1 MSSDLLAVFEEAK
14 KLPVEEKRE
23 LATLIL
29 DDIEHSLSG
38 TNRKESD
45 LVIVEQLFGS
55 LKGLDKETVKWL
67 AEDEE
72 LCGY

>member
-1 MSSDLLAVFEEAK
+1 MSSDLLAVFEDAK

-23 LATLIL
+23 LATLLL
-29 DDIEHSLSG
+29 DDIKHSLAG
-38 TNRKESD
+38 TDRNGSD
-45 LVIVEQLFGS
+45 LAIVDQLFGS
-55 LKGLDKETVKWL
+55 LKGLDRETVKWL